1 MQFLQLHAFFLL
13 VICIAIQICNAYSHS
28 HVNKYI
34 KSANIIPSKYIF
46 YGNIEDLQQYKTVY
60 HTLLIRI
67 KFKGNVNIS
76 HSSMVEVFDDEFINE
91 DGAKFKKVTTS
102 NKHEQFRNNY
112 HRYVYRL
119 SLSST
124 QLYHMLFISLCILV
138 LLHQFIVMNV
148 I

>member
-1 MQFLQLHAFFLL
+1 MDPPRRVLLTIIIRKLSNPTLFSICSKRNNLIFSGDSFTFEFFLL

-34 KSANIIPSKYIF
+34 KSANIVPSKYIF

-91 DGAKFKKVTTS
+91 DGAKFKKVTTIR
-102 NKHEQFRNNY
+102 KT
-112 HRYVYRL
+112 L
-119 SLSST
+119 
-124 QLYHMLFISLCILV
+124 
-138 LLHQFIVMNV
+138 
-148 I
+148 